1 MVWLLCRAVLRC
13 QRRRVGSALRSAP
26 LAGALL
32 LVVAAVAPFA
42 LARAGAALGAML
54 RPALGDPAV
63 TRALVLAPMLAGAA
77 AGAALC
83 IASTGRRALGTQLAA
98 GPVGPRAAL
107 AACVLAPA
115 AAVVVVGLPAVSALA
130 VPVGSAS
137 PGGAA
142 AGLALVGV
150 GLGAAGI
157 GATVAEAVAQ
167 LAGGA
172 CRGLAALV
180 LLGIAWVA
188 AGALGGTLALGP
200 FTPAADALAG
210 DAQPEVTVVAAVLT
224 AGATA
229 LLWLELAARR
239 VDRRSRSRRRPS
251 HSYVAG
257 PFAVALPLTA
267 AALLGRRRELQ
278 VGLVAAVAFG
288 LGGVGLVRWLGAP
301 APAPLQ
307 LGTTS
312 ALLGVA
318 LVPLAVGGALL
329 AGRWAWACAPRR
341 RMLLS
346 AGVCAVAT
354 AMLMATAGGVAAV
367 AALLSG
373 APTRALAEL
382 CFVALLVSAA
392 ATVAGA
398 TVPWR
403 GATMGDQIA
412 AFCAFAVCAGSL
424 SAATGLAGPRLVAAG
439 LPDTAAAACL
449 LGTMTA
455 LGLAAVA
462 LRLRRA

>member
-13 QRRRVGSALRSAP
+13 QRRRAGSALRTAP

-42 LARAGAALGAML
+42 LARASTALGATL

-83 IASTGRRALGTQLAA
+83 NASTGRRALGTQLAA

-115 AAVVVVGLPAVSALA
+115 AAVAVVGLPAVSALA
-130 VPVGSAS
+130 VPVGLAS
-137 PGGAA
+137 PGGAV

-157 GATVAEAVAQ
+157 GAIFAEALAQ
-167 LAGGA
+167 LVGGA
-172 CRGLAALV
+172 GRGLAALV
-180 LLGIAWVA
+180 LLGIVWGAV
-188 AGALGGTLALGP
+188 GALAGTLALGP
-200 FTPAADALAG
+200 FTLAADALAG
-210 DAQPEVTVVAAVLT
+210 TARPEMAFAAVVLT
-224 AGATA
+224 AGAAA

-239 VDRRSRSRRRPS
+239 VDRRSRSRRLSR
-251 HSYVAG
+251 SYVAG
-257 PFAVALPLTA
+257 PLAVALPLAGA
-267 AALLGRRRELQ
+267 AVLGRRRELQ
-278 VGLVAAVAFG
+278 VGLAAAVGFG
-288 LGGVGLVRWLGAP
+288 LGGVGLSRWLAAP

-329 AGRWAWACAPRR
+329 AGRWAWGCAPRR
-341 RMLLS
+341 RLLLS
-346 AGVCAVAT
+346 ACVCAVAT
-354 AMLMATAGGVAAV
+354 GMLVATAGGVAAV
-367 AALLSG
+367 AAVVSG
-373 APTRALAEL
+373 APIRAVAEL
-382 CFVALLVSAA
+382 GLVALLVSAA

-412 AFCAFAVCAGSL
+412 SFCAFAVCAGSL
-424 SAATGLAGPRLVAAG
+424 SAAAGLVGPRLVAYG
-439 LPDTAAAACL
+439 LPDAAAAACL

-455 LGLAAVA
+455 LGVGAVT
-462 LRLRRA
+462 LRLASA